1 MSYKDKINSLKEYD
15 YSQYKD
21 ISSCEKLMVF
31 VAYTLQKNN
40 VPLTFNY
47 LCISSFKMFP
57 EKFCLDEEFKEFPS
71 VDRLNRTYMH
81 LKYVKKGKPYITG
94 TQAEGYKLTT
104 YGESIAEE
112 VGALLGN
119 STVDKTISAPPVDKH
134 KKGVSKDYSV
144 FKESEGFEEYK
155 LTGKVDI
162 IHVFEFFNI
171 TPYTRIKMVSNY
183 LEDILGYAKQFGDKD
198 LEDYV
203 SKAIEILKPY
213 K

>member
-1 MSYKDKINSLKEYD
+1 MSYKDQINGLKSFNYSL
-15 YSQYKD
+15 YKD
-21 ISSCEKLMVF
+21 ISSCEKLMIY

-40 VPLTFNY
+40 IPLTFNY
-47 LCISSFKMFP
+47 ICVSSFKMFP

-112 VGALLGN
+112 VEALLNN
-119 STVDKTISAPPVDKH
+119 SKVDSSIVAPPVDQH
-134 KKGVSKDYSV
+134 KKGVAKDYAK
-144 FKESEGFEEYK
+144 FKKSAGFEEYVS
-155 LTGKVDI
+155 LGKVDI
-162 IHVFEFFNI
+162 IHVFEFFNV
-171 TPYTRIKMVSNY
+171 TPYTRIKMIYKN
-183 LEDILGYAKQFGDKD
+183 LQDIISYAKQYNDKD
-198 LEDYV
+198 LEDYAN
-203 SKAIEILKPY
+203 KAIEIIEPY

>member
-1 MSYKDKINSLKEYD
+1 MSYKEKIDILEEYD

-21 ISSCEKLMVF
+21 ISSCEKLMIF
-31 VAYTLQKNN
+31 VAYTLQQKN

-94 TQAEGYKLTT
+94 TTGEGYKLTS
-104 YGESIAEE
+104 YGVSVAEE
-112 VGALLGN
+112 VEALLSN
-119 STVDKTISAPPVDKH
+119 SVVDKTITAPSVDQH
-134 KKGVSKDYSV
+134 KKGISKDYSK
-144 FKESEGFEEYK
+144 FKASEGFEKYK
-155 LTGKVDI
+155 STGNVDLMYI
-162 IHVFEFFNI
+162 FEFFNV
-171 TPYTRIKMVSNY
+171 TPYTRMKMIDKNLV
-183 LEDILGYAKQFGDKD
+183 DILEYARQFHDLE

-203 SKAIEILKPY
+203 DKTIKIIK
-213 K
+213 KFM